1 MTEKDRDN
9 GIKLDRAVM
18 TYLRSSDFERLAKIA
33 KDKGDIPESTLARMY
48 IIEGIKRD
56 EALKAEASVSK

>member
-1 MTEKDRDN
+1 MSDKEKEN

-18 TYLRSSDFERLAKIA
+18 TYLRTSDFERLAKIA
-33 KDKGDIPESTLARMY
+33 KEKGDIPESTLARMY

-56 EALKAEASVSK
+56 ESPSAEDSASK